1 MYGTCMVHV
10 WYMYGTCMVHVWYMY
25 GACMVHVCY
34 MYATCMVLVW
44 YMYGT
49 CMVHV
54 WYMYGTCM
62 VHVWSDTVL
71 MQDVHACC
79 CVCGVHRLMITFMRV
94 KRCLRDLPLSSTL
107 QGQGS
112 QSGRH
117 YSQQGTLSEGEHTLD
132 GGSCVLC
139 LDTR

>member
-1 MYGTCMVHV
+1 MYTVGHIQCMVLNMYMYATCTIHV
-10 WYMYGTCMVHVWYMY
+10 ASYMYGTCMVHVWYMY
-25 GACMVHVCY
+25 GACMVRYSAHAGC
-34 MYATCMVLVW
+34 TCML
-44 YMYGT
+44 
-49 CMVHV
+49 
-54 WYMYGTCM
+54 
-62 VHVWSDTVL
+62 L
-71 MQDVHACC
+71 
-79 CVCGVHRLMITFMRV
+79 CVCGVHRLMITFMHV
-94 KRCLRDLPLSSTL
+94 TRCLRDLPLSSTL

>member
-1 MYGTCMVHV
+1 MQNNPHVYGWTYVGHIQ
-10 WYMYGTCMVHVWYMY
+10 
-25 GACMVHVCY
+25 
-34 MYATCMVLVW
+34 CMVLN
-44 YMYGT
+44 
-49 CMVHV
+49 MVHV

-62 VHVWSDTVL
+62 VHVWSDTVH
-71 MQDVHACC
+71 MQDVHVCC

-132 GGSCVLC
+132 GGACVLC